1 MMIAIGNHCEKDL
14 DSYLFS
20 NTCQIDTFYW
30 KFQIIE
36 YRFEQIFQR
45 MFKRKAVKKSF
56 VMYFVVLFQY
66 LTKFKNDKKL
76 PMKLKNSII
85 TGKIGIELF
94 FRSKSQFCDLEL

>member
-1 MMIAIGNHCEKDL
+1 MMIAIGKHCGKDL

-36 YRFEQIFQR
+36 YRFEQIYHR
-45 MFKRKAVKKSF
+45 MFKRKAIKKSF

-76 PMKLKNSII
+76 PMKLKNIII
-85 TGKIGIELF
+85 TGEIVIELF
-94 FRSKSQFCDLEL
+94 FRSKSQFYNLEL